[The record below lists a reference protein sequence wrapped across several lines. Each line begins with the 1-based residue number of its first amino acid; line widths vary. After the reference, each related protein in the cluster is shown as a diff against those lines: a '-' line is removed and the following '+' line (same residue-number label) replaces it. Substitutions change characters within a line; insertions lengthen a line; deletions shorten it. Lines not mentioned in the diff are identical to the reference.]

1 MTSQPKAPG
10 NRKRLDDILVER
22 GLAPSKAVAK
32 ALIMAGKVR
41 SEDRVLDKPGKAQL
55 GDIPLTVEQPPRFVS
70 RGGEK
75 MQASLEAFG
84 LSPKG
89 LSVLDVGLSTGGFS
103 DCLLQAGAGEITGI
117 DVGRAQLHPK
127 LGNDPRLTSIEK
139 CNARHLQPGDLPREY
154 YDWLVI
160 DVSFISL
167 RTVLPAVW
175 PFLASPG
182 QAVLLIKPQFEAER
196 EEVARS
202 RGVIREEAIR
212 QRIRSEFE
220 DFFAR
225 QLPGVG
231 AYEII
236 DCPVHGGDG
245 NQEFLAHVVK
255 DR

>member
-1 MTSQPKAPG
+1 MSHQPRGTGK
-10 NRKRLDDILVER
+10 RKRLDDILVDR

-41 SEDRVLDKPGKAQL
+41 SEERLLDKPGKAQPV
-55 GDIPLTVEQPPRFVS
+55 DIPVTVEQPPRFVS

-75 MQASLEAFG
+75 MQAALDAFDLCPAG
-84 LSPKG
+84 AT
-89 LSVLDVGLSTGGFS
+89 VLDVGLSTGGFS
-103 DCLLQAGAGEITGI
+103 DCLLQAGAVGITGI

-127 LGNDPRLTSIEK
+127 LGADPRLTSIEK
-139 CNARHLQPGDLPREY
+139 CNARHLQPGDLPREL

-175 PFLASPG
+175 PFLGVPG
-182 QAVLLIKPQFEAER
+182 QAVLLIKPQFEAHR
-196 EEVARS
+196 EEVARF
-202 RGVIREEAIR
+202 RGVIQDEAIR
-212 QRIRSEFE
+212 ARIRDEFE
-220 DFFAR
+220 EFIRRD
-225 QLPGVG
+225 LPGAG
-231 AYEII
+231 APRII